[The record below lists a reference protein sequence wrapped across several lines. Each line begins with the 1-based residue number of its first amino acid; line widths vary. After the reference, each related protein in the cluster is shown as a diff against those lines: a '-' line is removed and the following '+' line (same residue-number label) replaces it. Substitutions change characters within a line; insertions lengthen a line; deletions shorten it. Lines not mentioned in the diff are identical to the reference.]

1 MRVALRG
8 IDVGPTDQA
17 ALTRATRD
25 AFATA
30 GCRLE
35 MEPLDPGGPLV
46 DGDAFDPDTW
56 SAAATPPDVHVQVVD
71 ARRAD
76 PEVSGRVRVA
86 LISGQL
92 DGLPIDAI
100 RRLRAMDEVWV
111 TDSRIA
117 ARAVSCGLDRSK
129 VWFIPEPID
138 LTAAV
143 NAERTDIPGTRG
155 SVVLAMLE
163 WSTAGGWDALL
174 AAWAQ
179 AFGPSNAV
187 TLVISTWAPA
197 GEVFSASQAG
207 TEVMSRLVRLGTA
220 AERLADMV
228 LLADPLDAAG
238 RAGLIAASDVVVDPG
253 RGGILRRPA
262 REALAAGRA
271 VVGPGLAAI
280 SGWPVTQRFVPPG
293 PLDEP
298 GSRICESDPMALATA
313 LRAAVADPAER
324 DLRGELARRTS
335 EFHDHRAVGG
345 AMLLRLA
352 DLASRTVGPTRPA
365 RPRVVLAGSMFG
377 GHSLAGVNRG
387 FARSLLASGALDL
400 ALHNAEGVQ
409 LDLSAPVAPSAR
421 SLVWSCS
428 PRAGSADVEVRHGH
442 PADLSPSGARRLV
455 SILNWEFGGA
465 PTEWIEALNGRIDE
479 TWVLTPYVRDGWIA
493 AGADPERVHVVPAGV
508 DPRAFHPKVRPM
520 ELGAAAPGYRF
531 LFLGGL
537 AWRKG
542 VDLLVEAYRSA
553 FTRTDDV
560 TLVMK
565 DFGPGGPYL
574 SDGTDRLVD
583 ELAADSSAPRVLRLT
598 GTMTED
604 EIPGLYAACDCLVH
618 PYRAEAYG
626 LTMVEA
632 MACAKPVI
640 APDIGAARAFM
651 NCETALLVPAR
662 RVELDVELM
671 AGYRVSRPPVV
682 HEVDVAAMAQVMRW
696 AYENHGAAAVVG
708 GAASKFVREHH
719 TWDRAAEIMVRRLRA
734 ITSGLDGRMS
744 QAA

>member
-25 AFATA
+25 AFAAA
-30 GCRLE
+30 GCRVE

-46 DGDAFDPDTW
+46 AGDVLDPDTW
-56 SAAATPPDVHVQVVD
+56 SRPATPPDVHVQVVE
-71 ARRAD
+71 AGRVD
-76 PEVSGRVRVA
+76 PEVAGRIRVA
-86 LISGQL
+86 LVSGQL
-92 DGLPIDAI
+92 EGLSIEAVG
-100 RRLRAMDEVWV
+100 RLRAMDEVWV

-117 ARAVSCGLDRSK
+117 ARAVACGLERDQ
-129 VWFIPEPID
+129 VWFVPEPID
-138 LTAAV
+138 LDAV
-143 NAERTDIPGTRG
+143 ASADRADIPGTRG

-163 WSTAGGWDALL
+163 WSTPWGWDALL

-187 TLVISTWAPA
+187 TLVIAAWAPP
-197 GEVFSASQAG
+197 GQVFSGADAG
-207 TEVMSRLVRLGTA
+207 TAVMSRLVRLGTA
-220 AERLADMV
+220 ADRLADMV

-253 RGGILRRPA
+253 RGGVLRRPA
-262 REALAAGRA
+262 REALAAGKA
-271 VVGPGLAAI
+271 VVGPGLAAT
-280 SGWPVTQRFVPPG
+280 SGWHVAQRFVPRS
-293 PLDEP
+293 LVAEA
-298 GSRICESDPMALATA
+298 GSRISESDPMGLAVA
-313 LRAAVADPAER
+313 LRAAVGDPLER
-324 DLRGELARRTS
+324 ERRGECAQRAC
-335 EFHDHRAVGG
+335 EFHDHRAIGG
-345 AMLLRLA
+345 AMLVRLA
-352 DLASRTVGPTRPA
+352 DLASRTVGPTRPP

-377 GHSLAGVNRG
+377 AHSLAGVNRG
-387 FARSLLASGALDL
+387 FARSVLRSGALDL
-400 ALHNAEGVQ
+400 TLRNAEGVQ
-409 LDLSAPVAPSAR
+409 IDPSGPVDPTAR
-421 SLVWSCS
+421 SLVWGCS
-428 PRAGSADVEVRHGH
+428 PRAGRADVEVRHGH
-442 PADLSPSGARRLV
+442 PADLSESGARRLV

-465 PTEWIEALNGRIDE
+465 PTEWIEALDGPIDE
-479 TWVLTPYVRDGWIA
+479 TWVLTDYVRDGWIV

-520 ELGAAAPGYRF
+520 ELGPEAPGYRF

-542 VDLLVEAYRSA
+542 VDLLVEAYRTA
-553 FTRTDDV
+553 FTRDDNV

-583 ELAADSSAPRVLRLT
+583 ELVADPSAPRVLRLT

-626 LTMVEA
+626 MTMVEA
-632 MACAKPVI
+632 MACGKPVI
-640 APDIGAARAFM
+640 APDLGAARAFM

-719 TWDRAAEIMVRRLRA
+719 TWDRATQIMVRRLRA
-734 ITSGLDGRMS
+734 ITSGADAQMAE
-744 QAA
+744 AA